1 MRKAAFWVSL
11 VAVIVFVIYG
21 YVRLDPVVAIYFYK
35 TKPFEGF
42 FEIVTRFGESKWYMF
57 GFGALFLVFR
67 YFFRLKDVAN
77 RFLYLFL
84 GVAMSGLIVDILKFI
99 FGRARPKL
107 LLEEHIYGVKFFGLD
122 STYFSFPSGHS
133 ATAFAIAVGV
143 LTLNRMYGAA
153 LLCMALLIAFS
164 RVAIAAHYLG
174 DIVAGAYIGIVT
186 ALFLK
191 IQMDKRGIKF

>member
-11 VAVIVFVIYG
+11 FVVIAFVIYG

-35 TKPFEGF
+35 TKPLEGF
-42 FEIVTRFGESKWYMF
+42 FEIVTRLGESKWYF
-57 GFGALFLVFR
+57 LAFGALFLIFR
-67 YFFRLKDVAN
+67 YFFRLKDVSN

-107 LLEEHIYGVKFFGLD
+107 LLEEHIYGVKFFGLN
-122 STYFSFPSGHS
+122 SAYFSFPSGHS
-133 ATAFAIAVGV
+133 ATVFAIAVGV
-143 LTLNRMYGAA
+143 LMLNRLYGAA
-153 LLCMALLIAFS
+153 LLCVALLISFS
-164 RVAIAAHYLG
+164 RIAITAHYLS
-174 DIVAGAYIGIVT
+174 DVVAGAYVGIVT